1 VQLNWTALALAFVPL
16 HRSSSQSR
24 RFSRN
29 RMTIQA
35 QEIIIIDQF
44 LNPPL

>member
-1 VQLNWTALALAFVPL
+1 L

-35 QEIIIIDQF
+35 QEIIRID
-44 LNPPL
+44 PLLKTWEIALPTP